1 MNAEEITNFLD
12 KLTTESTENS
22 ERLEDILKLRTTIGE
37 NSQHIQDLTS
47 EVDKLNTEIVA
58 KEELVRKYEKM
69 IQDYIKSTPVTTVIT
84 ERDTVS
90 DYEDFIND

>member
-37 NSQHIQDLTS
+37 SSQHIQDLTS